1 MNTLYALMIVTT
13 LGVSEG
19 YTFASLEECNKASER
34 VRDSFCVRKIPVD
47 ARLEID
53 KMFSLLQYMQTKMND
68 LHK

>member
-34 VRDSFCVRKIPVD
+34 VRDSFCVRKVPVD
-47 ARLEID
+47 ARKEID
-53 KMFSLLQYMQTKMND
+53 KMFGLLQYMMTKMD
-68 LHK
+68 TLQ